1 MSLNNNFPPGAML
14 YSQGFG
20 STSANVCFPHV
31 DIRNPSTSDVSYPIG
46 KRWINT
52 ANNGSFVLTS
62 FSNTGGVTTANWQST
77 NTDGGTGVFSSLTV
91 DPGPTDLTGT
101 VTVTTGPLNLTGN
114 ASFQDGL
121 FFVSGGNYQLSGQD
135 PFLIGQT
142 SMTMEVISGPFD
154 LQADD
159 ITIGNPGST
168 IVLDGIVS
176 GPSAPLVIS
185 GDVTINGGNTLI
197 NNNFTTTGG
206 VVTLSGTAVTLFT
219 TSSIQLNGG
228 GATSTSISTA
238 TVDIGD
244 ITTTAI
250 TLTSLNNTFNG
261 ASNFYS
267 DIEIFTGNLFVDA
280 GNVVLGTPGNKILI
294 QTGTNASVGTSGA
307 MTAGAVTVNTTAVT
321 AFSKIFV
328 IPKALGTVTAPQA
341 AYISAIVAGTSFT
354 ITSADGSD
362 TSTWDYWIIN

>member
-77 NTDGGTGVFSSLTV
+77 NTDGGTGVFNSLVV
-91 DPGPTDLTGT
+91 DPGPTT
-101 VTVTTGPLNLTGN
+101 
-114 ASFQDGL
+114 
-121 FFVSGGNYQLSGQD
+121 
-135 PFLIGQT
+135 
-142 SMTMEVISGPFD
+142 
-154 LQADD
+154 
-159 ITIGNPGST
+159 
-168 IVLDGIVS
+168 LD
-176 GPSAPLVIS
+176 
-185 GDVTINGGNTLI
+185 GDVTINGGNTQI
-197 NNNFTTTGG
+197 NNNLTVSGG
-206 VVTLSGTAVTLFT
+206 VVQLSGTSVSLFT